1 MSNNNNMKKMYMNNS
16 IVGVVSF
23 TQGGGMAIPDN
34 IETWTLDAYGR
45 PTSIELKNGVTSIPD
60 NWQSNNTV
68 LSSVTIPSTVTI
80 IGTDAF
86 SNSDLRSIVVP
97 SGVTTIGNRAFYGI
111 GNISSITVANT
122 VTTVGNSTFGG
133 MLGSGYSS
141 VDVSNI
147 DLSNVMNLYSSL
159 FASSYVK
166 GNLTIS
172 NNQLSGATS
181 GGSYYGVSMF
191 NNCKVSNSADTLS
204 ITVYADGRV
213 IPSSIFS
220 FSTSNVYNSGKVN
233 VTIYGTPTYLSK
245 SCFGGTSGCSVT
257 FVDCTTPPEGSTA
270 TGSNSPFYNFNGT
283 VYVPSSVALTRW
295 KNKYSNYSSIFK
307 VIGT

>member
-1 MSNNNNMKKMYMNNS
+1 MDNMKKMYKNNS
-16 IVGVVSF
+16 LVGVVSF

-45 PTSIELKNGVTSIPD
+45 PTSIELKSGVASIPD
-60 NWQSNNTV
+60 YWQSNNTA
-68 LSSVTIPSTVTI
+68 LSSVTIPSTVAI
-80 IGTDAF
+80 IGADAF
-86 SNSDLRSIVVP
+86 SNSDLRNIVVP
-97 SGVTTIGNRAFYGI
+97 SGVTSIGHNAFYGI

-122 VTTVGNSTFGG
+122 VTTVGASTFGE
-133 MLGSGYSS
+133 MHGSNNSS
-141 VDVSNI
+141 VDISNI
-147 DLSNVMNLYSSL
+147 DLSNVMNLYISV
-159 FASSYVK
+159 FASSNVK

-181 GGSYYGVSMF
+181 GGSLYGASMF
-191 NNCKVSNSADTLS
+191 NNSRVSDSADTLN

-213 IPSSIFS
+213 IPSSIFN
-220 FSTSNVYNSGKVN
+220 FSTSTNYNSGKVN
-233 VTIYGTPTYLSK
+233 ITIYGTPTYLSK

-257 FVDCTTPPEGSTA
+257 FVDCTTPPEGNTNP
-270 TGSNSPFYNFNGT
+270 GVNSPFYNFNGT
-283 VYVPSSVALTRW
+283 VYVPSSTALSRW

>member
-1 MSNNNNMKKMYMNNS
+1 MDNMKKMYKNNS
-16 IVGVVSF
+16 LVGVVSL

-45 PTSIELKNGVTSIPD
+45 PTSIELKSGVTSIPD
-60 NWQSNNTV
+60 YWQSNNTV
-68 LSSVTIPSTVTI
+68 LSSVTIPSTVAI
-80 IGTDAF
+80 IGADAF
-86 SNSDLRSIVVP
+86 SSSDLRNIVVP
-97 SGVTTIGNRAFYGI
+97 SGVTSIGNRAFNGI

-122 VTTVGNSTFGG
+122 VTTVGTSVFGG
-133 MLGSGYSS
+133 MQGSGYTS
-141 VDVSNI
+141 VDISNI
-147 DLSNVMNLYSSL
+147 DLSNVIDLYASV

-181 GGSYYGVSMF
+181 GGSYYGASMF
-191 NNCKVSNSADTLS
+191 NNSRVAGSADTLN

-220 FSTSNVYNSGKVN
+220 FSTLSLNNSGKVN
-233 VTIYGTPTYLSK
+233 ITIYGTPTYLSK

>member
-1 MSNNNNMKKMYMNNS
+1 MSNNNNMKKMYKNNS
-16 IVGVVSF
+16 IVGVVSI
-23 TQGGGMAIPDN
+23 TQEGTELPEN

-45 PTSIELKNGVTSIPD
+45 PTSIELKSGVTSIPD
-60 NWQSNNTV
+60 YWQSNNTV
-68 LSSVTIPSTVTI
+68 LSSVTIPSTVAI
-80 IGTDAF
+80 IGADAF
-86 SNSDLRSIVVP
+86 SGSGLRNIVLP
-97 SGVTTIGNRAFYGI
+97 SGVTTIGGEGFNGCHS
-111 GNISSITVANT
+111 ISSITVANT
-122 VTTVGNSTFGG
+122 LTTVGTSTFGD
-133 MLGSGYSS
+133 MQNSGHTS
-141 VDVSNI
+141 VDISNI
-147 DLSNVMNLYSSL
+147 DLSNVMNLYSSI

-191 NNCKVSNSADTLS
+191 NISRVSDSADTLN

-213 IPSSIFS
+213 IPSSIFN
-220 FSTSNVYNSGKVN
+220 FSTSTTYNNGKVN
-233 VTIYGTPTYLSK
+233 ITIYGTPTYLSK

-257 FVDCTTPPEGSTA
+257 FVDCTTPPDGNTN
-270 TGSNSPFYNFNGT
+270 TGLNSPFYNFNGT
-283 VYVPSSVALTRW
+283 VYVPSTTALTRW